1 MPGGAYVAI
10 CLGFAL
16 AGGVIGRIKGSS
28 FWIWFLIGGVLPVLG
43 LAAAILYRYE
53 SDVPDVACPSCGR
66 PCKIH
71 DAVCMRCGCELD
83 PGYHRHPV
91 GS

>member
-16 AGGVIGRIKGSS
+16 ASGIIGRIKGSP

-43 LAAAILYRYE
+43 LLAALFYRYE
-53 SDVPDVACPSCGR
+53 SDVPDVPCPSCGGR
-66 PCKIH
+66 CKIH

-83 PGYHRHPV
+83 PGTAPPAAH
-91 GS
+91 